1 MLAATSPFIARQ
13 MFAILSYMKSLSLS
27 TPHVIVVV
35 GIPGAG
41 KTFFAAQF
49 ASTFNAPLL
58 SADTI
63 LPALP
68 DQSPDDAALVL
79 KALLPEF
86 LKTGKTLLVDGTG
99 AMRVE
104 RAELAKQAKEAG
116 YQTLIVWVQTDTP
129 TAKQRSLKPARG
141 TEKQPLSLEAFD
153 YYSRKFSPP
162 HQSEKYIVLSGK
174 HTYASQAK
182 MLLRKL
188 SAPRT
193 EHVEHLKRPE
203 KPISPVVPKR
213 SSGSRISIS

>member
-1 MLAATSPFIARQ
+1 

-41 KTFFAAQF
+41 KTFFAEQF
-49 ASTFNAPLL
+49 ATTFNAPLL
-58 SADTI
+58 CVDTI
-63 LPALP
+63 MPALP
-68 DQSPDDAALVL
+68 NLSPDDAATIL

-104 RAELAKQAKEAG
+104 RAELARQAKEAG
-116 YQTLIVWVQTDTP
+116 YQMLIVWVQTDTP

-141 TEKQPLSLEAFD
+141 TDKQPLSLEAFD

-162 HQSEKYIVLSGK
+162 HPSEKYIVLSGK

-188 SAPRT
+188 SAPRS
-193 EHVEHLKRPE
+193 EHAAHSERPE
-203 KPISPVVPKR
+203 KQTTPVVPKR
-213 SSGSRISIS
+213 PSGSRISIS